1 MITYQPENSKYVYTI
16 DSEGTLYFTPLSESN
31 AIRLDDWVEVEP
43 VDEFDDDLIEEI
55 QDALIAM
62 NKAIGVYF
70 QQ

>member
-1 MITYQPENSKYVYTI
+1 MITYQPENSKHVYSI
-16 DSEGTLYFTPLSESN
+16 DTEGTLYFTPVSESN
-31 AIRLDDWVEVEP
+31 AIRLDDWVEIEP
-43 VDEFDDDLIEEI
+43 VDEFDDNSIREI